1 MGRVRVSRADLR
13 VGFGY
18 EKTRHEPNPLPFLD
32 LRGFVPSNYTRIY
45 RSQNYNQAL
54 VEHSCCIK
62 IITEGNLWVRSQSH
76 KQSSLCWCK
85 SKKRGSLWIRSLHVV
100 VLVSYYIIVK
110 TDCKNNSLR
119 VDLFTMRIA
128 MSNPLQV
135 FILKRFISPVFLGH
149 HIVCYLLFRI
159 FAWYDLL
166 LFNLDL
172 NN

>member
-1 MGRVRVSRADLR
+1 MYLLPTQESTGSKTTIKCWQNMVAILR
-13 VGFGY
+13 SLLKV
-18 EKTRHEPNPLPFLD
+18 
-32 LRGFVPSNYTRIY
+32 IW
-45 RSQNYNQAL
+45 
-54 VEHSCCIK
+54 
-62 IITEGNLWVRSQSH
+62 NLWVRSQSH

-110 TDCKNNSLR
+110 TDCKNNSLI

-128 MSNPLQV
+128 MWNPLQV